1 MENNT
6 GKQGEAR
13 AEHLGDAAARTG
25 DWRGAMALFEQWHAA
40 DPAAREAL
48 ADEMKAGNPALAALF
63 DALIRAHGAALAEG
77 FLEGHTTGRRAWPWQ
92 GNEGPFPSFLDPL
105 GGPDAQRQLWGRSVP
120 VPQPG
125 TRLGPWVLSE
135 LIGSGGMGEVW
146 LASRDDGLYQGQ
158 AALKLVRAGSR
169 EPTAAARFAREG
181 ELLARLSHPHIT
193 RLLDAGQGAEG
204 ARWLVLEYVAGER
217 IDHWCDTQRLG
228 IEARLRL
235 FLQVCDAVAHAHTQL
250 VVHRDLKPANI
261 LVTHGGAVKLLDFGV
276 AKLLHDDGDAS
287 ELTVWAAA
295 GLTPEYAAPEQ
306 IQGGPISTATDV
318 YALGMVLYGLLGG
331 VRPYG
336 SSRQTP
342 AQLAR
347 DIVETDPRP
356 LARWPTDCDVA
367 AIAHRRATTP
377 TRLAQALHGDLARIC
392 TRALEKQPARRYA
405 TVQALADDVQ
415 RHLRHEPVAA
425 GTGRWGYRAAKFVR
439 RHSGSVAAAALLMLT
454 LAGGLA
460 TTAWQADRARTQA
473 RAAQDEATKATAI
486 KDFLLDVFATAN
498 GHEGGA
504 VRQATTARDIVR
516 AGAQQ
521 LLADTQ
527 LPDAVRIELI
537 NVLGD
542 LMHNLDLFD
551 DAAAMSA
558 EHAKVA
564 ARMHGAQAPQTL
576 FAIVNHGTDLRR
588 VGRTAESMQVLRD
601 AVAGYERAGL
611 GGTSEMGIAL
621 TRLGTAEYDA
631 GRLPAAMAAQRRAA
645 DLFDR
650 VHPKN
655 NQRSTAYRW
664 IAVCAT
670 LLDQFDTAATA
681 VDRAIQVA
689 PEQESLKEF
698 SIGFARWAQGEL
710 LMVQGRSAE
719 ALRAYEQGVKA
730 LSDSMGP
737 ANTATAGAMAGQ
749 ARALHATGQRDLA
762 TQRITA
768 ALQAAAGEP
777 AQRLGNVHDRILVTR
792 LQLQLDEGDPAGS
805 LAAARGL
812 DARLK
817 GVGHEVAV
825 GARLV
830 RAELETLFGEA
841 ALAREAAERALAGAV
856 ALTGPSTLL
865 SLRARLALAEAQLRP
880 DATQL
885 RPDATQLRPD
895 AAQLRPAAAQRD
907 AAQAGFEQVRTAIA
921 ALPANAG
928 GSRSLLLARAQIG
941 LAALALDHDPA
952 RALALVESAGPLAE
966 GAAAAA
972 GASVVAAS
980 ARLVQA
986 RALRALGRRDAANQA
1001 LSQADAALRA
1011 SQSAASPRW
1020 AQLRKA
1026 SARMGV

>member
-1 MENNT
+1 MANNT
-6 GKQGEAR
+6 GMQ
-13 AEHLGDAAARTG
+13 GDADAEGAGDPGPRTG

-48 ADEMKAGNPALAALF
+48 AEQIKAGKPALAALF

-77 FLEGHTTGRRAWPWQ
+77 FLEVEGATTGRRAL
-92 GNEGPFPSFLDPL
+92 PSSP
-105 GGPDAQRQLWGRSVP
+105 A
-120 VPQPG
+120 PQPG

-135 LIGSGGMGEVW
+135 LIGAGGMGEVW

-169 EPTAAARFAREG
+169 EPTAARFAREG
-181 ELLARLSHPHIT
+181 ELLARLSHPHIA
-193 RLLDAGQGAEG
+193 RLLDAGQGADG

-217 IDHWCDTQRLG
+217 IDHRCDSQRLG
-228 IEARLRL
+228 IDARLRL

-261 LVTHGGAVKLLDFGV
+261 LVTDTGYVKLLDFGV
-276 AKLLHDDGDAS
+276 AKLLQDDGDAS

-336 SSRQTP
+336 SSGSSRQTP

-377 TRLAQALHGDLARIC
+377 TRLAQALHGDLAQIC
-392 TRALEKQPARRYA
+392 ARALDKQPAGRYA
-405 TVQALADDVQ
+405 TVQALADDVH

-425 GTGRWGYRAAKFVR
+425 GTGRFGYRAAKFVR

-460 TTAWQADRARTQA
+460 TTAWQAERARTQA
-473 RAAQDEATKATAI
+473 RVAQDEASKAHAI

-504 VRQATTARDIVR
+504 ARQATTAREIVS

-521 LLADTQ
+521 LRTDTK
-527 LPDAVRIELI
+527 LPDPVRLELTV
-537 NVLGD
+537 VLGD

-551 DAAAMSA
+551 DAAALSA
-558 EHAKVA
+558 EQVGVS
-564 ARMHGAQAPQTL
+564 ARLHGAQAPQTL
-576 FAIVNHGTDLRR
+576 FAMVEHAADLRR
-588 VGRTAESMQVLRD
+588 IGRAAETEQTLRD

-611 GGTSEMGIAL
+611 VNVSEFGVAL
-621 TRLGTAEYDA
+621 TRLGTAEFDA
-631 GRLPAAMAAQRRAA
+631 GRVPAAMAALRRAA

-650 VHPKN
+650 VHPQN

-670 LLDQFDTAATA
+670 LLDQFDTAAA
-681 VDRAIQVA
+681 ALDRAIQVA
-689 PEQESLKEF
+689 PEQDSLKEF
-698 SIGFARWAQGEL
+698 SIGFARWSQGEL
-710 LMVQGRSAE
+710 LMALGRSDQ
-719 ALRAYEQGVKA
+719 ALKAYERGVQA
-730 LSDSMGP
+730 LTDSMGP
-737 ANTATAGAMAGQ
+737 ANTSTALAIAGH
-749 ARALHATGQRDLA
+749 ARALHAAGQRELA
-762 TQRITA
+762 MQQITA

-777 AQRLGNVHDRILVTR
+777 AVRLGNVHDRIRVMK
-792 LQLQLDEGDPAGS
+792 LQLQLDEGDAAGS
-805 LAAARGL
+805 LDAARAL
-812 DARLK
+812 DERLK
-817 GVGHEVAV
+817 GAHNDVAIA
-825 GARLV
+825 ARLV
-830 RAELETLFGEA
+830 HAELETLIGDA
-841 ALAREAAERALAGAV
+841 ALAREAAERAVAGYA
-856 ALTGPSTLL
+856 ALTGPSTLH
-865 SLRARLALAEAQLRP
+865 SLRARLALAEAQLRLGAP
-880 DATQL
+880 
-885 RPDATQLRPD
+885 
-895 AAQLRPAAAQRD
+895 QRE
-907 AAQAGFEQVRTAIA
+907 AAQAHFEQVRNAIGD
-921 ALPANAG
+921 LPAADAG
-928 GSRSLLLARAQIG
+928 TPRGLLLARARIG
-941 LAALALDHDPA
+941 LAALAIDRDPA
-952 RALALVESAGPLAE
+952 QALGLVESALA
-966 GAAAAA
+966 GAAAGLPAA
-972 GASVVAAS
+972 GAAVVAAR
-980 ARLVQA
+980 ARLIQA
-986 RALRALGRRDAANQA
+986 RALLALGRRDAAREA
-1001 LSQADAALRA
+1001 LSAAAKALQA

-1020 AQLRKA
+1020 GELREV
-1026 SARMGV
+1026 SARTGS

>member
-1 MENNT
+1 MENNNT
-6 GKQGEAR
+6 GMQEEAR
-13 AEHLGDAAARTG
+13 AENAGDPAPRTG

-40 DPAAREAL
+40 DPAARDAL
-48 ADEMKAGNPALAALF
+48 ADEMKARNPALAALF

-77 FLEGHTTGRRAWPWQ
+77 FLEGGTTGHGA
-92 GNEGPFPSFLDPL
+92 S
-105 GGPDAQRQLWGRSVP
+105 P
-120 VPQPG
+120 VSPAPQPG

-181 ELLARLSHPHIT
+181 ELLARLLHPHIA
-193 RLLDAGQGAEG
+193 RLLDAGQGTDG

-217 IDHWCDTQRLG
+217 IDHWCDSRRLG
-228 IEARLRL
+228 IDARLRL

-261 LVTHGGAVKLLDFGV
+261 LVTHAGDVKLLDFGV
-276 AKLLHDDGDAS
+276 AKLLQDDGDAS

-336 SSRQTP
+336 GSRQTP

-347 DIVETDPRP
+347 DIVEIDPRP

-367 AIAHRRATTP
+367 AIADRRATTP
-377 TRLAQALHGDLARIC
+377 PRLAQALHGDLAQIC
-392 TRALEKQPARRYA
+392 ARALDKQPAGRYA
-405 TVQALADDVQ
+405 TVQALADDIQ

-425 GTGRWGYRAAKFVR
+425 GTGRFAYRAAKFVR

-454 LAGGLA
+454 LSGGLA

-473 RAAQDEATKATAI
+473 RMAQDEASKATAI
-486 KDFLLDVFATAN
+486 KDFLLGVFATAN

-504 VRQATTARDIVR
+504 ARQATTAREIVS

-521 LLADTQ
+521 LRTDTE
-527 LPDAVRIELI
+527 LPDPVRLELTV
-537 NVLGD
+537 VLGD

-551 DAAAMSA
+551 DAAALSA
-558 EHAKVA
+558 EQVKVS
-564 ARMHGAQAPQTL
+564 ARLHGAQAPQTL
-576 FAIVNHGTDLRR
+576 FAMVEHAADLRR
-588 VGRTAESMQVLRD
+588 IGRAAETERTLRD

-611 GGTSEMGIAL
+611 VNVSEFGVAL
-621 TRLGTAEYDA
+621 TRLGTAEFDA
-631 GRLPAAMAAQRRAA
+631 GRLPAAMAALRRAA

-650 VHPKN
+650 VHPQN

-670 LLDQFDTAATA
+670 LLDQFDTAAA
-681 VDRAIQVA
+681 ALDRAIRVA

-698 SIGFARWAQGEL
+698 SIGFARWSQGEL
-710 LMVQGRSAE
+710 LMAQGRSDQ
-719 ALRAYEQGVKA
+719 ALKAYEQGARA
-730 LSDSMGP
+730 LSESMGP
-737 ANTATAGAMAGQ
+737 ANTSTALAITGH
-749 ARALHATGQRDLA
+749 ARALHAAGQHDLA
-762 TQRITA
+762 MQRITA

-777 AQRLGNVHDRILVTR
+777 AVRLGNVHDRIRVMK
-792 LQLQLDEGDPAGS
+792 LQLQLDEGDAAGS
-805 LAAARGL
+805 LA
-812 DARLK
+812 DARALDERLK
-817 GVGHEVAV
+817 SAGNDVAV
-825 GARLV
+825 AARLV
-830 RAELETLFGEA
+830 RAELEVLLGDV
-841 ALAREAAERALAGAV
+841 ALAREAAERAVAGYA
-856 ALTGPSTLL
+856 ALTGPSTSH
-865 SLRARLALAEAQLRP
+865 SLRARLALAEAQLRLG
-880 DATQL
+880 ATH
-885 RPDATQLRPD
+885 RES
-895 AAQLRPAAAQRD
+895 
-907 AAQAGFEQVRTAIA
+907 AQAGFEQVRVAIGVLPPATAGT
-921 ALPANAG
+921 PRG
-928 GSRSLLLARAQIG
+928 LLLARAQIG
-941 LAALALDHDPA
+941 LAALAPDPSQA
-952 RALALVESAGPLAE
+952 LGFAEAALAGVPEASP
-966 GAAAAA
+966 AA
-972 GASVVAAS
+972 GSAVVAAR

-986 RALRALGRRDAANQA
+986 RALLALGRRDAAREA
-1001 LSQADAALRA
+1001 LGAAGKALQA

-1020 AQLRKA
+1020 AELREA
-1026 SARMGV
+1026 SARMGS